1 MRYIYTVFLLA
12 ASYNA
17 QAQYEPFKTL
27 EHHMA
32 YGTPPA
38 NILDFLCAD
47 GSMAEELKVKSNK
60 ACEQRLLLIHSQI
73 QSYAVEEQEIFEEC
87 DRTVDGLIHE
97 VWACMEQK
105 LNEKYK

>member
-1 MRYIYTVFLLA
+1 MRYIFSALLLLPT
-12 ASYNA
+12 SFNA

-38 NILDFLCAD
+38 NIIELLCSD
-47 GSMAEELKVKSNK
+47 GSMAKELEVKSNK

-87 DRTVDGLIHE
+87 DRTI
-97 VWACMEQK
+97 
-105 LNEKYK
+105 